1 MKKII
6 TFTIL
11 ICLIFGA
18 CAKKEPNQDT
28 DLFKDFELDLSEMH
42 LDFTKPQVLKYNSE
56 FQRDSIINSLAQ
68 EFTEIAQES
77 VTANDS
83 ALNKVLI
90 SVLQEPKTITI
101 QLKTAQEL
109 PFSDWNDLGVFG
121 NADSLATKMKTYS
134 AQNELTEL
142 GMEYDLKTFNISL
155 YSKK

>member
-83 ALNKVLI
+83 ALHKNCLFPI
-90 SVLQEPKTITI
+90 GMIWE
-101 QLKTAQEL
+101 
-109 PFSDWNDLGVFG
+109 F
-121 NADSLATKMKTYS
+121 LAMQTVWQQK
-134 AQNELTEL
+134 
-142 GMEYDLKTFNISL
+142 
-155 YSKK
+155 